1 MGTSFSTRAAAL
13 LFSVLLFTG
22 CEQVFTAN
30 VFSSFT
36 RDPSKLPFDQQ
47 VAYAESAL
55 SSGDAATMA
64 DAYDAL
70 AASLAKNNNTDADL
84 NLLAS
89 NLAVGASGLTDQL
102 PDLVQAAMDGNFA
115 TQADLATAVDAVIPT
130 IDYSYISAAQSQ
142 LADAKTNG
150 GTITEDQYLMVAV
163 GMVLQTADTAGT
175 SINDITSSDDV
186 AVKTFVNDA
195 VADLTARG
203 ETSDLLTDLQ
213 GMLP

>member
-13 LFSVLLFTG
+13 VFSVLLFTG

-102 PDLVQAAMDGNFA
+102 PDLVQAAMDGEFSSA
-115 TQADLATAVDAVIPT
+115 SALDGAIADLIPKVDYAY
-130 IDYSYISAAQSQ
+130 IDNAKQQLDSAI
-142 LADAKTNG
+142 LNG
-150 GTITEDQYLMVAV
+150 GTISEDQYLMVAV
-163 GMVLQTADTAGT
+163 GLALKAADANGDSFQGLPAGT
-175 SINDITSSDDV
+175 EASV
-186 AVKTFVNDA
+186 FVDAA